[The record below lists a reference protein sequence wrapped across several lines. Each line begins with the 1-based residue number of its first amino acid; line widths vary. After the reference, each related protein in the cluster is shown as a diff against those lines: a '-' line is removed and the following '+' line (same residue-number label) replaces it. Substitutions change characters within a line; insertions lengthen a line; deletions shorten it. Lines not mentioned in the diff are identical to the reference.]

1 MEKSILGCAAA
12 IVCVLT
18 LSAPALPQ
26 DPPTK
31 SALSPQV
38 VEIAA
43 DKYEFTPAEV
53 HVRKGTFVRLKV
65 KSVDKAHGL
74 KLNAYPEGASQTGP
88 PGLHFEQS
96 PDTGKVKKDETGD
109 LIFLAEK
116 PGVYEFKCSVVCGFG
131 HGRMKGKLIVD
142 E

>member
-1 MEKSILGCAAA
+1 MKKSILGCAAA
-12 IVCVLT
+12 VVCVLT

-26 DPPTK
+26 DPAAK
-31 SALSPQV
+31 SAVSPQV
-38 VEIAA
+38 VEITA
-43 DKYEFTPAEV
+43 DKYEFAPSEV
-53 HVRKGTFVRLKV
+53 HVRKGTFVRLQV

-74 KLNAYPEGASQTGP
+74 KLSAYPEGASPTGA
-88 PGLHFEQS
+88 PGLRFEQS